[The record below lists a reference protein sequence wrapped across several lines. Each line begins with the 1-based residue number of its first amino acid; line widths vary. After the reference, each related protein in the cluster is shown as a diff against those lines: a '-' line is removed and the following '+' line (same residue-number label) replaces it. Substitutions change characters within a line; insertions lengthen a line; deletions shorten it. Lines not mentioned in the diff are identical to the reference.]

1 MLFLTVG
8 FELGEVRP
16 EIADF
21 LFVSDSGEKHLRA
34 GDFRTRVLDVFFK
47 TCCVPDDIGVLV
59 GVRIAVSFDRAG
71 ASPFKAVERGADLVG
86 RALSDRMTDNAFL
99 EKSLTRVDIWA
110 CTVDALAAS
119 ARAAMIDF

>member
-21 LFVSDSGEKHLRA
+21 LFVFDSGEKHLRA
-34 GDFRTRVLDVFFK
+34 GDFRARVLDVFLE
-47 TCCVPDDIGVLV
+47 TGRVPDDIRVLV
-59 GVRIAVSFDRAG
+59 GIRIAISFDRAG

-86 RALSDRMTDNAFL
+86 RALSDRVTD
-99 EKSLTRVDIWA
+99 K
-110 CTVDALAAS
+110 ALAAS
-119 ARAAMIDF
+119 ARAAIIDFIACLPINAISLGRS